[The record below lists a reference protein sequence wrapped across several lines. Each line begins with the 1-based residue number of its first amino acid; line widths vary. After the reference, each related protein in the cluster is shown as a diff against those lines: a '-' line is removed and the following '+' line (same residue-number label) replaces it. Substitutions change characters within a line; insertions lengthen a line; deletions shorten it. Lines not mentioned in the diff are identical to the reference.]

1 MAKITNEMATNISLD
16 VTNAKKSLKD
26 LTQEVKNSNNEWKIQ
41 ENQLKA
47 AGDSANASK
56 ARYEGL
62 SSTVD
67 KQREKVTALKGAL
80 ENTNTS
86 TEKGQKLQSYLTQEL
101 AKAERQLNSY
111 QGQLD
116 KATQSYKYQSS
127 GLAKLNDDIKHSN
140 DLTDARV
147 RKLEAEG
154 KTEEAQKARLEQLH
168 SVRVNYNKILD
179 VQKSELNK
187 LAEAGDKNSSSYK
200 KQELRVAEMSAKI
213 AETTSK
219 IKDLNHQGIHIDT
232 GKLANLRE
240 QLNKTNEL
248 LNKTNHHFRTIFLGN
263 VAASAFTNTLTSVQT
278 HLSDMVRSANDYNKE
293 QQVMN
298 ATWTTLT
305 DSADKG
311 KDMVKSINNM
321 STAFGQSSDVVN
333 ELDQQ
338 FYHVFNQK
346 EPTEQL
352 TKSMLT
358 MADTLGMNNEEVQRL
373 GLNFTHMMTSS
384 KMQLGDFNMI
394 TDQLPMY
401 GEKLLEYEK
410 EVQHNSQLTMAELR
424 KQMSDGKI
432 SAEDATK
439 VMNELGDKYKDASEN
454 MMGTF
459 TGMQRRIKS
468 QSKMLIGSLTEPIL
482 NTKNPLFESV
492 SKWVAD
498 ERTVKEFD
506 KLGKQIS
513 KSFNVVSQA
522 FSSQFKS
529 KDFTDF
535 ANSAMETAT
544 KKIEQ
549 FGNYIANHAKD
560 IQNFFKMVAELS
572 KTGFGVMGT
581 TLKIALPLL
590 ESLGSFASKNPTTFK
605 ILAGSILGV
614 NLAIKGTLSAF
625 RGFETARA
633 AIGVIRSFKTA
644 LTGMSII
651 QKTTTAVKGFGL
663 ALKGLVIGNPIG
675 LIVTALVALGVG
687 LYELYKHNAKF
698 KKFVDGIFKSLAD
711 AGKKIGK
718 SVGDIGK
725 KISKAFNP
733 IGKDINK
740 ELKGSFKGVGQ
751 IFSGVGKE
759 FNKAWGNV
767 KKEFS
772 VDTKEIQHGLSEFG
786 KFFGNIFS
794 GVNKFLKEHQK
805 EFKQFGK
812 VIADVFKTTITVAL
826 IPLGI
831 AFGVAFTGIRVAIS
845 MLIAAIVPVAKIFAD
860 VFKTVIGVLSGAA
873 KVITSTMKL
882 IYHIFTG
889 NWKAIGKD
897 IKVIL
902 AGYSKIFSSFIKGSI
917 SIFND
922 FWNGI
927 WKILSAGVK
936 TLGKMLAPIGK
947 VWNKCWDGVTD
958 YFKSIWNG
966 IVKFFEPII
975 KWLSDIITTTIRNI
989 QKTWENIWN
998 SISSFFSGIWKWI
1011 TKTGSDA
1018 INGIHDT
1025 ISSVLDSI
1033 GKVWNNMWRSFSDFF
1048 GSIWG
1053 DIKSFAKKG
1062 MDGVISIINQG
1073 VDAIDNVWKFFTGHE
1088 TSIHHLEPVH
1098 FERGGIVKTRM
1109 SMINDGKGENWKE
1122 LIQLPDG
1129 QLKMS
1134 NKRDHVLPLP
1144 VGTRIYN
1151 GEQTKQIMNAAGV
1164 TKYASGGIVG
1174 DVIDWGKGAF
1184 NDVSSWIGDKFEAV
1198 TSFLKDPLKNVVN
1211 MITKATDSMYSGL
1224 HNFGDMA
1231 HGVWDNLYN
1240 PIADWFKK
1248 GLEEVK
1254 KSMSRSAPGGAGV
1267 ERWRSQVVDALK
1279 ENGMSTESWAVD
1291 KIMRQIATESNGDE
1305 TVTQGGYTDINTITG
1320 DLAKGLM
1327 QTISSTFNAYAF
1339 PGHGNI
1345 FNGYDNLLAAIN
1357 YIKHTYGPDMPSI
1370 GEGHGYANGGL
1381 VSNHQI
1387 AQIAEGNKPE
1397 MIIPLDSMKSARGFE
1412 LLGKTAVA
1420 MAARDGQQPTTVDNA
1435 ETNKKLD
1442 TLIMLMAQMVGINQD
1457 QLNSMLSS
1465 GNHDNRA
1472 LYQQMAQDTAMRK
1485 YQSI

>member
-1 MAKITNEMATNISLD
+1 MAKITNEMATNLSLD
-16 VTNAKKSLKD
+16 VSNAKKSLKD

-154 KTEEAQKARLEQLH
+154 RTEEAQKARLEQLH

-219 IKDLNHQGIHIDT
+219 IKELNHQGIHIDT

-248 LNKTNHHFRTIFLGN
+248 LNKTNHHFRNIFLGN
-263 VAASAFTNTLTSVQT
+263 VAANAFTNTLTSVQT

-549 FGNYIANHAKD
+549 FGNYIANHAKEITD
-560 IQNFFKMVAELS
+560 FFKMIKDLGSA
-572 KTGFGVMGT
+572 GFGTLGL

-590 ESLGSFASKNPTTFK
+590 EVLGSFASKHPTEFK
-605 ILAGSILGV
+605 ILAGSIFGI
-614 NLAIKGTLSAF
+614 NLAVKALTTTLL
-625 RGFETARA
+625 GFEKAKSILSFGKGLFIKPKVDGSSAKRELTLIGKAA
-633 AIGVIRSFKTA
+633 KGIGKSFVWVGKLVWSGIKKAIGGIKLAAKGVGKAFSWTA
-644 LTGMSII
+644 KIAT
-651 QKTTTAVKGFGL
+651 KGAQL
-663 ALKGLVIGNPIG
+663 ALKGLLTTAKVVGNGIKLAFNFAKSNPLFLFISVI
-675 LIVTALVALGVG
+675 TAVGIALF
-687 LYELYKHNAKF
+687 ELYKHNAKF
-698 KKFVDGIFKSLAD
+698 KKFVDGIFKS
-711 AGKKIGK
+711 IGK
-718 SVGDIGK
+718 LGKDIGK
-725 KISKAFNP
+725 WATKLFKDISKWFGDVGKS
-733 IGKDINK
+733 IGKAVKTISKPFEQGWKVLSDVVQTV
-740 ELKGSFKGVGQ
+740 FKF
-751 IFSGVGKE
+751 I
-759 FNKAWGNV
+759 
-767 KKEFS
+767 
-772 VDTKEIQHGLSEFG
+772 G
-786 KFFGNIFS
+786 KFISAEIKGWQIIIS
-794 GVNKFLKEHQK
+794 TAIKIITTIW
-805 EFKQFGK
+805 K
-812 VIADVFKTTITVAL
+812 VGWEVISTVFK
-826 IPLGI
+826 
-831 AFGVAFTGIRVAIS
+831 AI
-845 MLIAAIVPVAKIFAD
+845 
-860 VFKTVIGVLSGAA
+860 
-873 KVITSTMKL
+873 
-882 IYHIFTG
+882 
-889 NWKAIGKD
+889 
-897 IKVIL
+897 
-902 AGYSKIFSSFIKGSI
+902 
-917 SIFND
+917 
-922 FWNGI
+922 
-927 WKILSAGVK
+927 
-936 TLGKMLAPIGK
+936 
-947 VWNKCWDGVTD
+947 WDGIKAV
-958 YFKSIWNG
+958 
-966 IVKFFEPII
+966 FEPII
-975 KWLSDIITTTIRNI
+975 KWLSDTITSTVHNI

-998 SISSFFSGIWKWI
+998 SISSFFGGIWKWI

-1025 ISSVLDSI
+1025 ISGVLDSI

-1048 GSIWG
+1048 GSIWK
-1053 DIKSFAKKG
+1053 DIKGFAQ
-1062 MDGVISIINQG
+1062 DGINGVLSIINAG

-1088 TSIHHLEPVH
+1088 TSIHHLAPVK

-1129 QLKMS
+1129 RLKMS

-1198 TSFLKDPLKNVVN
+1198 TNFLKDPLKNVVN
-1211 MITKATDSMYSGL
+1211 MITKATDGMYSGL

-1267 ERWRSQVVDALK
+1267 ERWR
-1279 ENGMSTESWAVD
+1279 
-1291 KIMRQIATESNGDE
+1291 
-1305 TVTQGGYTDINTITG
+1305 
-1320 DLAKGLM
+1320 
-1327 QTISSTFNAYAF
+1327 
-1339 PGHGNI
+1339 
-1345 FNGYDNLLAAIN
+1345 
-1357 YIKHTYGPDMPSI
+1357 
-1370 GEGHGYANGGL
+1370 
-1381 VSNHQI
+1381 
-1387 AQIAEGNKPE
+1387 
-1397 MIIPLDSMKSARGFE
+1397 
-1412 LLGKTAVA
+1412 
-1420 MAARDGQQPTTVDNA
+1420 
-1435 ETNKKLD
+1435 
-1442 TLIMLMAQMVGINQD
+1442 
-1457 QLNSMLSS
+1457 
-1465 GNHDNRA
+1465 
-1472 LYQQMAQDTAMRK
+1472 
-1485 YQSI
+1485 